1 MAAYSTANP
10 PALVVQGIGGR
21 AGTRIWNLTGVHTTG
36 DADAAGFITNG
47 DALGIK
53 VSDTVILNDI
63 TTAATTLTY
72 GHSVN
77 SVTAGG
83 ACNLSAGV
91 ALSTGGT
98 SGD

>member
-10 PALVVQGIGGR
+10 PALIAQGIGGR
-21 AGTRIWNLTGVHTTG
+21 AGTRIWSLVGVHVAS
-36 DADAAGFITNG
+36 DADAAGFITNA

-53 VSDTVILNDI
+53 ATDTLYLTDI
-63 TTAATTLTY
+63 TDTTAAIVT
-72 GHSVN
+72 GHAVN

-83 ACNLSAGV
+83 AGNISVGV
-91 ALSTGGT
+91 VVGTGGT